1 MGARQKLNSAYLM
14 GNFIIALLVG
24 GATGSFVVGIIAFV
38 LVVAASLV
46 GGEIRPGLADP
57 GAGPTWKVGQARGRG
72 ATKRSV
78 R

>member
-14 GNFIIALLVG
+14 GNFILAVLVG
-24 GATGSFVVGIIAFV
+24 GVTSSFLVGIIAFV
-38 LVVAASLV
+38 LGLAASLV

-57 GAGPTWKVGQARGRG
+57 GAGPTGKVGQARGRG
-72 ATKRSV
+72 GTKRSA

>member
-14 GNFIIALLVG
+14 GNFVIALLVG
-24 GATGSFVVGIIAFV
+24 GATGSFLVGLVAFV
-38 LVVAASLV
+38 LGVAASLV

-57 GAGPTWKVGQARGRG
+57 GAGPTGKVCHARGRG
-72 ATKRSV
+72 TTKRSS